1 MPVRFVV
8 DPAKSTSGGLVSEVG
23 CVPER
28 DIGKLKAL
36 LWFAARQSK
45 RGEADMKPVFAA
57 VVAGAIALAVPALAE
72 DKLVAIDVL
81 LEPDQ
86 LMLSAAEEWNK
97 RLREQLPDG
106 FSLGVD
112 KLTVYR
118 LGNFGTAAEPLGQ

>member
-1 MPVRFVV
+1 M
-8 DPAKSTSGGLVSEVG
+8 T
-23 CVPER
+23 
-28 DIGKLKAL
+28 
-36 LWFAARQSK
+36 
-45 RGEADMKPVFAA
+45 VFAA